1 MAIKLVQGL
10 IDVGPSSGGSGSSQ
24 KVNPDKDNRGGNAQ
38 TAVVSANATKA
49 AVSNATNDAKSLSE
63 AAVNSLRG
71 KGGRLDGKPLRDPR
85 EVDTLAY
92 SVSER
97 ISSSKD
103 ESGVSHSRLSPEVA
117 RPHFQ

>member
-24 KVNPDKDNRGGNAQ
+24 KVNPETEKRGGNAQ
-38 TAVVSANATKA
+38 SAVVAQA
-49 AVSNATNDAKSLSE
+49 AVKGVTTTLTSDNKALSE
-63 AAVNSLRG
+63 AAVNALRG
-71 KGGRLDGKPLRDPR
+71 KGGKLDGKPLRDTR
-85 EVDTLAY
+85 EVDSLAY

-97 ISSSKD
+97 ISSSRD

>member
-24 KVNPDKDNRGGNAQ
+24 KVNPDRDNRGGNAQ
-38 TAVVSANATKA
+38 SA
-49 AVSNATNDAKSLSE
+49 AVAPTVTKVVATTTTADTKTLSE
-63 AAVNSLRG
+63 AAVNSLRA
-71 KGGRLDGKPLRDPR
+71 KGATLEGKPLRDTR
-85 EVDTLAY
+85 DADSLAY

-97 ISSSKD
+97 IASSRD
-103 ESGVSHSRLSPEVA
+103 DSGASHSRLSPEVA

>member
-24 KVNPDKDNRGGNAQ
+24 KVNPDRDNRGGNAQ
-38 TAVVSANATKA
+38 SAAVAATVTKTAMVSATTDTK
-49 AVSNATNDAKSLSE
+49 VVSE
-63 AAVNSLRG
+63 AAVNALRG
-71 KGGRLDGKPLRDPR
+71 KGGKVDGKPLRDPR

>member
-24 KVNPDKDNRGGNAQ
+24 KVNPDRDNRGGNAQ
-38 TAVVSANATKA
+38 TA
-49 AVSNATNDAKSLSE
+49 AVSTAVTRGAATTATTDAKALSE
-63 AAVNSLRG
+63 AAVNALRG
-71 KGGRLDGKPLRDPR
+71 KGGKVDGKPLRDPR

-97 ISSSKD
+97 ISSSRD